1 MGDGQEGDVGVLDFV
16 LISGRSTDFAE
27 YVAGLRVDAGAVVFA
42 LCTRRGEIAKL
53 RSGYGRGIGLRA
65 TSKGVGGKKTLD
77 GIRGEQAMV
86 RLRAADLMV
95 PVGAAGEVPAGVGGE
110 IVQIVDLV
118 QAGRGDQSLAGNAR
132 FAGVVA
138 KREAELI
145 GFVEGVAEGSVDG

>member
-1 MGDGQEGDVGVLDFV
+1 MGYAQGGDVGVLDFV
-16 LISGRSTDFAE
+16 LKSGGRGKR
-27 YVAGLRVDAGAVVFA
+27 AGKVTGLGVDAGAIVFA
-42 LCTRRGEIAKL
+42 LAARRREIAKL
-53 RSGYGRGIGLRA
+53 RSGHSRGIGLRA

-118 QAGRGDQSLAGNAR
+118 QAGRGDQGLAGNAR
-132 FAGVVA
+132 FAG
-138 KREAELI
+138 
-145 GFVEGVAEGSVDG
+145 